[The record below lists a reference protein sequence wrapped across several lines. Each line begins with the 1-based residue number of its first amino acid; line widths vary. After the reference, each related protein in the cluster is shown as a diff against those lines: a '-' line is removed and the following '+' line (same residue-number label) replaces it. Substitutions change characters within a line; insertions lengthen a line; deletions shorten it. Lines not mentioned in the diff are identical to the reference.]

1 MTRLPRALP
10 SYARTP
16 GGNPAGTHLII
27 ENRRRIVLPKEID
40 RAILPPSIVPSLRR
54 SSGDSCA
61 SAAVCPCGRVDDVL
75 RLRFRSA
82 YQSRWPR
89 PPSSGGSVRSPS
101 RVTERGATVELGY
114 LRLSAVQS
122 LASSATSRL
131 AWERDG
137 STPGRFRPMY
147 ATHDFVFKVGQ
158 PFVSAHSAMRP
169 THRETS
175 GFTPECRF
183 GELASACG
191 RFFPPLRLERTSDAS
206 SPRGQFVGARR
217 D

>member
-40 RAILPPSIVPSLRR
+40 RAILPPSIVPNLRR

-61 SAAVCPCGRVDDVL
+61 SAAVFSSCRRRAPTTVSLRVPISL
-75 RLRFRSA
+75 A
-82 YQSRWPR
+82 A
-89 PPSSGGSVRSPS
+89 PPSSDGQSCSPS

-206 SPRGQFVGARR
+206 SPRGQFAGARR

>member
-89 PPSSGGSVRSPS
+89 PPFFGWVSPLALPSHRERSHCRARVPAPLGGP
-101 RVTERGATVELGY
+101 ELGQ
-114 LRLSAVQS
+114 LR
-122 LASSATSRL
+122 
-131 AWERDG
+131 DI
-137 STPGRFRPMY
+137 
-147 ATHDFVFKVGQ
+147 
-158 PFVSAHSAMRP
+158 
-169 THRETS
+169 
-175 GFTPECRF
+175 
-183 GELASACG
+183 
-191 RFFPPLRLERTSDAS
+191 PPR
-206 SPRGQFVGARR
+206 VGARR
-217 D
+217 QYPRSVPTDVCNSRFRFQSWATLRLGSLRNASHASRDIRFHAGVSLRRARLRLRAFLPAASVGAYL

>member
-61 SAAVCPCGRVDDVL
+61 SAAVFSSCRRRAPTTVSLRVPISL
-75 RLRFRSA
+75 A
-82 YQSRWPR
+82 A
-89 PPSSGGSVRSPS
+89 PPSSDGQSCSPS

-147 ATHDFVFKVGQ
+147 ATHDFVFKSWATLRLG
-158 PFVSAHSAMRP
+158 SLRDASHASRDI
-169 THRETS
+169 R
-175 GFTPECRF
+175 FTPECRF

-206 SPRGQFVGARR
+206 SPRGQFAGARR